1 MKNKNLRR
9 LSVLVNSQ
17 TEYHLH
23 QLAQM
28 AGYKEIGRVIDKLVR
43 EKMITLKGGGTDGI
57 SGKSRAPEEVSDARC
72 ENSKSH
78 RGAAGVASQGNQN
91 HSQHLTGTKN
101 TR

>member
-17 TEYHLH
+17 TEYHLQ

>member
-17 TEYHLH
+17 TEYHLY

-43 EKMITLKGGGTDGI
+43 
-57 SGKSRAPEEVSDARC
+57 
-72 ENSKSH
+72 
-78 RGAAGVASQGNQN
+78 
-91 HSQHLTGTKN
+91 
-101 TR
+101 

>member
-17 TEYHLH
+17 TEYHLY

-43 EKMITLKGGGTDGI
+43 ENGI
-57 SGKSRAPEEVSDARC
+57 SRKSRAPEEVSDARC
-72 ENSKSH
+72 ENRKSY
-78 RGAAGVASQGNQN
+78 RGTAGVASQGDQN
-91 HSQHLTGTKN
+91 YSHHLTGTKN
-101 TR
+101 TQ